1 MRPARLALVAVVVA
15 AGPMLSACES
25 ANSVVSA
32 MENLEFWDSKK
43 KLPGERKPVFP
54 EGVPGV
60 AAGVPPE
67 MVRGYREP
75 EQGGPIDPARAAAE
89 AAAADQSPK
98 PKPRPQRTA
107 SKPPPKPQAPP
118 DPYAQ
123 AAPARTAA
131 PASAA
136 AQPAAQAAAPWP
148 AQPQGAQA
156 PAAQPQAAWP
166 GGSPGTVAR

>member
-1 MRPARLALVAVVVA
+1 MPMRSARFAVVAVVVA
-15 AGPMLSACES
+15 AGSMLSACES
-25 ANSVVSA
+25 VTSFVNQ
-32 MENLEFWDSKK
+32 METFEIWDSKK
-43 KLPGERKPVFP
+43 KITGDRKPVFP

-60 AAGVPPE
+60 STGVPPE

-75 EQGGPIDPARAAAE
+75 DQGGPMDPVRSAAE

-98 PKPRPQRTA
+98 PKPKPQRTA

-123 AAPARTAA
+123 AAPAAA
-131 PASAA
+131 PAA
-136 AQPAAQAAAPWP
+136 AQPAPQAAAPWP
-148 AQPQGAQA
+148 AQQ

-166 GGSPGTVAR
+166 ASPGTVAR